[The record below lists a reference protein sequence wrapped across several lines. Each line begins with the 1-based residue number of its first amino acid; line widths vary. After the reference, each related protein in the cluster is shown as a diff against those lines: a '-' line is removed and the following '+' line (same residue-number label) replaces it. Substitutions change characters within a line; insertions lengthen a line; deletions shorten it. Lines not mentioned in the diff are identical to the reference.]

1 MSISRYNLFIKNER
15 GINDKIRNYKSYIV
29 DDKYLR
35 QVAHWENKTSAS
47 LYKNREQEE
56 INSLKNQKEIF
67 LNMRRNK
74 LSNLLKKEYV
84 QYHQELINNADTP
97 EHQRLMVEQKL
108 MNLKSIKEEERKK
121 FVELQKEKMFY
132 NDNEEVRKH
141 DSEYNQIKCCFDQ
154 EDQMIDKMKR
164 RYNNYLEEKA
174 FDDIN
179 KIDYLKKLEREQKE
193 KEERIKKNKEL
204 NEYREF
210 QRQQEMQN
218 LARTNEINK
227 LEKERLKQQW
237 AIDEQNELKEKIYK
251 RELNKK
257 VNEDIEYY
265 NQLEKQKREEK
276 EKFEKEQDKK
286 MISEILKKERAL
298 DEIDR
303 IEKLK
308 KKEDLLKNSEFL
320 KYKMQQK
327 KEEEEWMDKLADEER
342 ERQYEK
348 EQKQWL
354 KEQAAR
360 IELMKEVYKSRAEEI
375 MRKKNLE
382 EKEKQELIK
391 EREILDKEIDN
402 YNDQY
407 WKLKDDELKKN
418 KEEQDI
424 LKYQIQQKI
433 NLKNREKQEEMYQK
447 RMAELLEEEY
457 QNKLK
462 ALRQIHL
469 QKLEA
474 LKKTRYNNYRKREIK
489 AAMGNR
495 RAE

>member
-1 MSISRYNLFIKNER
+1 MSNSRYNLFIEKTR
-15 GINDKIRNYKSYIV
+15 GLNDKIRNYKSYVV
-29 DDKYLR
+29 DDHYLR
-35 QVAHWENKTSAS
+35 QIADWENKTSAK

-74 LSNLLKKEYV
+74 LSNLLKKEYE
-84 QYHQELINNADTP
+84 QYHQELINNMDTP
-97 EHQRLMVEQKL
+97 EHQRQMMEEKL
-108 MNLKSIKEEERKK
+108 MNLKKIREEENKK
-121 FVELQKEKMFY
+121 YVEIQKEKIFF

-141 DSEYNQIKCCFDQ
+141 DSEYNNMKCCFEQ
-154 EDQMIDKMKR
+154 EDQMLDKLKR

-179 KIDYLKKLEREQKE
+179 KIDYLKKLEREK
-193 KEERIKKNKEL
+193 KEEEEKIKKNKEL
-204 NEYREF
+204 NDYREF
-210 QRQQEMQN
+210 QRKQELQN
-218 LARTNEINK
+218 LERINELNK
-227 LEKERLKQQW
+227 LEKEKLKQQW

-257 VNEDIEYY
+257 VNEDIKYY
-265 NQLEKQKREEK
+265 NQIEKKKREDQEQYEK
-276 EKFEKEQDKK
+276 DQDKK
-286 MISEILKKERAL
+286 MIEEILKKERAL

-303 IEKLK
+303 MEKLK
-308 KKEDLLKNSEFL
+308 KKEELMKNSDFL
-320 KYKMQQK
+320 KYKMQLK
-327 KEEEEWMDKLADEER
+327 KEEEAWMDKLVEEER
-342 ERQYEK
+342 ERQYQK
-348 EQKQWL
+348 EQTQWL

-407 WKLKDDELKKN
+407 WKLKEDELKKN

-424 LKYQIQQKI
+424 LKYQMQRKI
-433 NLKNREKQEEMYQK
+433 DLKNREKQEEMYQK

-474 LKKTRYNNYRKREIK
+474 LKKKRYNNYVSNEF
-489 AAMGNR
+489 
-495 RAE
+495 

>member
-1 MSISRYNLFIKNER
+1 MSNSRYNLFIEKTR
-15 GINDKIRNYKSYIV
+15 GLNDKIRNYKSYVV
-29 DDKYLR
+29 DDHYLR
-35 QVAHWENKTSAS
+35 QIADWENKTSAK

-74 LSNLLKKEYV
+74 LSNLLKKEYE
-84 QYHQELINNADTP
+84 QYHQELINNMDTP
-97 EHQRLMVEQKL
+97 EHQRQMMEEKL
-108 MNLKSIKEEERKK
+108 MNLKKIREEENKK
-121 FVELQKEKMFY
+121 YVDMQKEKIFF

-141 DSEYNQIKCCFDQ
+141 DSEYNNMKCCFEQ
-154 EDQMIDKMKR
+154 EDQMLDKLKR

-179 KIDYLKKLEREQKE
+179 KIDYLKKLEREK
-193 KEERIKKNKEL
+193 KEEEEKIKKNKEL
-204 NEYREF
+204 NDYREF
-210 QRQQEMQN
+210 QRKQELQN
-218 LARTNEINK
+218 LERINELNK
-227 LEKERLKQQW
+227 LEKEKLKQQW

-257 VNEDIEYY
+257 VNEDIKYY
-265 NQLEKQKREEK
+265 NQIEKKKREEQEQY
-276 EKFEKEQDKK
+276 EKDQDKK
-286 MISEILKKERAL
+286 MIEEILKKERAL

-303 IEKLK
+303 MEKLK
-308 KKEDLLKNSEFL
+308 KKEELMKNSDFL
-320 KYKMQQK
+320 KYKMQLK
-327 KEEEEWMDKLADEER
+327 KEEEAWMDKLVEEER
-342 ERQYEK
+342 ERQYQK
-348 EQKQWL
+348 EQTQWL

-407 WKLKDDELKKN
+407 WKLKEDELKKN

-424 LKYQIQQKI
+424 LKYQMQRKI
-433 NLKNREKQEEMYQK
+433 DLKNREKQEEMYQK

-474 LKKTRYNNYRKREIK
+474 LKKKRYNNYVSNEF
-489 AAMGNR
+489 
-495 RAE
+495 

>member
-1 MSISRYNLFIKNER
+1 MSNSRYNLFIEKTR
-15 GINDKIRNYKSYIV
+15 GLEDKIRNYKSYVV
-29 DDKYLR
+29 DDHYLR
-35 QVAHWENKTSAS
+35 QIANWENNTSAK

-74 LSNLLKKEYV
+74 LSNLLKKEYE
-84 QYHQELINNADTP
+84 QYHQELINNMDTP
-97 EHQRLMVEQKL
+97 EHQRQMMEKKL
-108 MNLKSIKEEERKK
+108 MDLKRIREEERKK
-121 FVELQKEKMFY
+121 FVELQNEKIFY

-141 DSEYNQIKCCFDQ
+141 DSEYNQIKTCFDQ
-154 EDQMIDKMKR
+154 EDQMLDKLKR
-164 RYNNYLEEKA
+164 RHNNYLEEKA

-179 KIDYLKKLEREQKE
+179 KIDYLKKIEREKRE

-204 NEYREF
+204 NDYREF
-210 QRQQEMQN
+210 QRQQELKN
-218 LARTNEINK
+218 LERINELNK
-227 LEKERLKQQW
+227 LEKEKLKKQW
-237 AIDEQNELKEKIYK
+237 EIDEQNELKEKIYK

-265 NQLEKQKREEK
+265 NKIEKDKREEK
-276 EKFEKEQDKK
+276 ERFEKEQDKK
-286 MISEILKKERAL
+286 MISDILKKERAL

-303 IEKLK
+303 MEKLK
-308 KKEDLLKNSEFL
+308 RKDELMKNSQFL
-320 KYKMQQK
+320 KYKMQLK

-342 ERQYEK
+342 EKQYEK

-360 IELMKEVYKSRAEEI
+360 IELMKEVYKSRAEAI

-402 YNDQY
+402 YNDQF
-407 WKLKDDELKKN
+407 WKLKEDELKKN

-474 LKKTRYNNYRKREIK
+474 LKKTRFNNYVSNEF
-489 AAMGNR
+489 
-495 RAE
+495 

>member
-1 MSISRYNLFIKNER
+1 
-15 GINDKIRNYKSYIV
+15 
-29 DDKYLR
+29 
-35 QVAHWENKTSAS
+35 
-47 LYKNREQEE
+47 
-56 INSLKNQKEIF
+56 
-67 LNMRRNK
+67 MRRNK
-74 LSNLLKKEYV
+74 LSNLLKKEYE
-84 QYHQELINNADTP
+84 QYHQELMNNMDTP
-97 EHQRLMVEQKL
+97 EHQRQMMEEKLNKLKQMKEQ
-108 MNLKSIKEEERKK
+108 ERLK
-121 FVELQKEKMFY
+121 FVELQKEKIFY

-141 DSEYNQIKCCFDQ
+141 DNEYNTIKTCFDQ

-179 KIDYLKKLEREQKE
+179 KIDYLKKVEREK
-193 KEERIKKNKEL
+193 KEEQERIRKNKEL
-204 NEYREF
+204 NEYRDF
-210 QRQQEMQN
+210 QRKQELEN
-218 LARTNEINK
+218 LERINELNK
-227 LEKERLKQQW
+227 LEKERLKKQW
-237 AIDEQNELKEKIYK
+237 EIDEQNELKEKIYK

-257 VNEDIEYY
+257 VNEEIEYF

-276 EKFEKEQDKK
+276 EKIEKEQDKK

-303 IEKLK
+303 MEKLK
-308 KKEDLLKNSEFL
+308 KKDELLQNAKFL
-320 KYKMQQK
+320 QYKMKLK
-327 KEEEEWMDKLADEER
+327 KEEEAWMDKLADEER
-342 ERQYEK
+342 ERQYQK
-348 EQKQWL
+348 EQNQWL

-391 EREILDKEIDN
+391 EREILDNEIDK

-407 WKLKDDELKKN
+407 WKLKEDEYKKN

-424 LKYQIQQKI
+424 LKYQMQQKI

-474 LKKTRYNNYRKREIK
+474 LKKTRYNNFVS
-489 AAMGNR
+489 NDF
-495 RAE
+495 

>member
-1 MSISRYNLFIKNER
+1 MSISRYNLYIEKTR
-15 GINDKIRNYKSYIV
+15 GLEDKIRNYKSYIV

-35 QVAHWENKTSAS
+35 QIAHWENTTTAS

-74 LSNLLKKEYV
+74 LSNLLKKEYE
-84 QYHQELINNADTP
+84 QYHQELMNNMDTP
-97 EHQRLMVEQKL
+97 EHQRQMMEEKLNKLKQMKEQ
-108 MNLKSIKEEERKK
+108 ERLK
-121 FVELQKEKMFY
+121 FVELQKEKIFY

-141 DSEYNQIKCCFDQ
+141 DNEYNTIKTCFDQ

-179 KIDYLKKLEREQKE
+179 KIDYLKKVEREK
-193 KEERIKKNKEL
+193 KEEQERIRKNKEL
-204 NEYREF
+204 NEYRDF
-210 QRQQEMQN
+210 QRKQEMEN
-218 LARTNEINK
+218 LERINELNK
-227 LEKERLKQQW
+227 LEKERLKKQW
-237 AIDEQNELKEKIYK
+237 EIDEQNELKEKIYK

-265 NQLEKQKREEK
+265 NKIEKQKRDEK
-276 EKFEKEQDKK
+276 EKIEKEQDKK
-286 MISEILKKERAL
+286 MISEIVKKERAL
-298 DEIDR
+298 DEIDHM
-303 IEKLK
+303 EKLK
-308 KKEDLLKNSEFL
+308 KKDELLQNAKFL
-320 KYKMQQK
+320 QYKMKLK

-342 ERQYEK
+342 ERQYQK
-348 EQKQWL
+348 EQNQWL

-407 WKLKDDELKKN
+407 WKLKEDELKKN

-424 LKYQIQQKI
+424 LKYQMQQKI

-474 LKKTRYNNYRKREIK
+474 LKKKRYNNFIS
-489 AAMGNR
+489 NDF
-495 RAE
+495 

>member
-1 MSISRYNLFIKNER
+1 MSFSRYNLLIQKER
-15 GINDKIRNYKSYIV
+15 GLNDKIRNYKSYIV
-29 DDKYLR
+29 DDKHLR

-74 LSNLLKKEYV
+74 LSNLLKKEYE
-84 QYHQELINNADTP
+84 QYHQELINNFDTP
-97 EHQRLMVEQKL
+97 EHQRLMMEKKL
-108 MNLKSIKEEERKK
+108 QNLKDIKEEERKK
-121 FVELQKEKMFY
+121 FVEFQKEKMFY

-179 KIDYLKKLEREQKE
+179 KIDYLKKLEREKKE
-193 KEERIKKNKEL
+193 KEETIKKNKEL

-210 QRQQEMQN
+210 QKQQEMEN
-218 LARTNEINK
+218 LARINELNK
-227 LEKERLKQQW
+227 IEKERLKQQW
-237 AIDEQNELKEKIYK
+237 AMDEQNELKEKIYK

-265 NQLEKQKREEK
+265 NQLEKQKRAEK
-276 EKFEKEQDKK
+276 DKFEKEQDKK

-303 IEKLK
+303 MEKLR

-320 KYKMQQK
+320 KYKMKQK

-360 IELMKEVYKSRAEEI
+360 IELMKDVYRSRAEEI

-433 NLKNREKQEEMYQK
+433 DLKNREKQEEMYQK
-447 RMAELLEEEY
+447 RMTELLEEEY

-474 LKKTRYNNYRKREIK
+474 LKKTRYNNYVS
-489 AAMGNR
+489 NQF
-495 RAE
+495 

>member
-1 MSISRYNLFIKNER
+1 MSFSRYNLLIQKER
-15 GINDKIRNYKSYIV
+15 GLNDKIRNYKSYIV
-29 DDKYLR
+29 DDKHLR

-74 LSNLLKKEYV
+74 LSNLLKKEYE
-84 QYHQELINNADTP
+84 QYHQELINNFDTP
-97 EHQRLMVEQKL
+97 EHQRLMMEKKL
-108 MNLKSIKEEERKK
+108 QNLKDIKEEERKK
-121 FVELQKEKMFY
+121 FVEFQKEKMFY

-179 KIDYLKKLEREQKE
+179 KIDYLKKLEREKKE
-193 KEERIKKNKEL
+193 KEETIKKNKEL

-210 QRQQEMQN
+210 QKQQEMQN
-218 LARTNEINK
+218 LARINELNK
-227 LEKERLKQQW
+227 IEKERLKQQW
-237 AIDEQNELKEKIYK
+237 AMDEQNEMKEKIYK

-265 NQLEKQKREEK
+265 NQLEKQKRAEK
-276 EKFEKEQDKK
+276 DKFEKEQDKK
-286 MISEILKKERAL
+286 MISEILQKERAL

-303 IEKLK
+303 MEKLR

-320 KYKMQQK
+320 KYKMKQK

-360 IELMKEVYKSRAEEI
+360 IELMKDVYRSRAEEI

-433 NLKNREKQEEMYQK
+433 DLKNREKQEEMYQK
-447 RMAELLEEEY
+447 RMTELLEEEY

-474 LKKTRYNNYRKREIK
+474 LKKTRYNNYVS
-489 AAMGNR
+489 NQF
-495 RAE
+495 

>member
-1 MSISRYNLFIKNER
+1 MSNSRYKLFIEKTR
-15 GINDKIRNYKSYIV
+15 GLEDKIRNYKSYVV
-29 DDKYLR
+29 DDHYLR
-35 QVAHWENKTSAS
+35 QIANWENNTSAK

-74 LSNLLKKEYV
+74 LSNLLKKEYE
-84 QYHQELINNADTP
+84 QYHQELINNIDTP
-97 EHQRLMVEQKL
+97 EHQRLMMEKKL
-108 MNLKSIKEEERKK
+108 QDFKRMKEDERKK
-121 FVELQKEKMFY
+121 FVDLQKEKIFY
-132 NDNEEVRKH
+132 NDNEEVRRH

-154 EDQMIDKMKR
+154 EDQMLDKLKR
-164 RYNNYLEEKA
+164 RHNNYLEEKA

-179 KIDYLKKLEREQKE
+179 KIDYLKKIEREKKE
-193 KEERIKKNKEL
+193 EEERIKKNKEL
-204 NEYREF
+204 NDYRAY
-210 QRQQEMQN
+210 QRKQEQEN
-218 LARTNEINK
+218 LARINEINN
-227 LEKERLKQQW
+227 LEKQRLKKQW
-237 AIDEQNELKEKIYK
+237 EIDEQNELKEKIYK

-257 VNEDIEYY
+257 VNEDVEYY
-265 NQLEKQKREEK
+265 NRIEKSKREEK

-286 MISEILKKERAL
+286 MIADILKKERAL

-303 IEKLK
+303 IEKLR
-308 KKEDLLKNSEFL
+308 KKEELKKNSDFL
-320 KYKMQQK
+320 KYKMQLK
-327 KEEEEWMDKLADEER
+327 KEEEAWMDKIAEE
-342 ERQYEK
+342 ESEKQYQK

-360 IELMKEVYKSRAEEI
+360 IGLMKEVYKSRAEEI
-375 MRKKNLE
+375 MKKKNLE

-407 WKLKDDELKKN
+407 WKLKEDELKKN

-424 LKYQIQQKI
+424 LKYQMQQKI
-433 NLKNREKQEEMYQK
+433 NMKNREKQEEMYQK

-474 LKKTRYNNYRKREIK
+474 LKKTRFNNYVSNEF
-489 AAMGNR
+489 
-495 RAE
+495 

>member
-1 MSISRYNLFIKNER
+1 MSNSRYNLFIEKTR
-15 GINDKIRNYKSYIV
+15 GLEDKIRNYKSYVV
-29 DDKYLR
+29 DDHYLR
-35 QVAHWENKTSAS
+35 QIANWENNTSAK

-74 LSNLLKKEYV
+74 LSNLLKKEYE
-84 QYHQELINNADTP
+84 QYHQELINNMDTP
-97 EHQRLMVEQKL
+97 EHQRQMMEKKL
-108 MNLKSIKEEERKK
+108 MDLKRIREEERKK
-121 FVELQKEKMFY
+121 FVELQKEKIFY

-141 DSEYNQIKCCFDQ
+141 DSEYNQIKTCFDQ
-154 EDQMIDKMKR
+154 EDQMLDKLKR
-164 RYNNYLEEKA
+164 RHNNYLEEKA

-179 KIDYLKKLEREQKE
+179 KIDYLKKIEREKKE
-193 KEERIKKNKEL
+193 EEERIKKNKEL
-204 NEYREF
+204 NDYRAY
-210 QRQQEMQN
+210 QRKQEQEN
-218 LARTNEINK
+218 LARINEINN
-227 LEKERLKQQW
+227 LEKQRLKKQW
-237 AIDEQNELKEKIYK
+237 EIDEQNELKEKIYK

-257 VNEDIEYY
+257 VNEDVEYY
-265 NQLEKQKREEK
+265 NRIEKSKREEK

-286 MISEILKKERAL
+286 MIADILKKERAL

-303 IEKLK
+303 IEKLR
-308 KKEDLLKNSEFL
+308 KKEELKKNSDFL
-320 KYKMQQK
+320 KYKMQLK
-327 KEEEEWMDKLADEER
+327 KEEEAWMDKIAEE
-342 ERQYEK
+342 ESEKQYQK

-375 MRKKNLE
+375 MKKKNLE

-407 WKLKDDELKKN
+407 WKLKEDELKKN

-424 LKYQIQQKI
+424 LKYQMQQKI
-433 NLKNREKQEEMYQK
+433 NMKNREKQEEMYQK

-474 LKKTRYNNYRKREIK
+474 LKKTRFNNYVSNEF
-489 AAMGNR
+489 
-495 RAE
+495 

>member
-1 MSISRYNLFIKNER
+1 MSNSRYKLFIEKTR
-15 GINDKIRNYKSYIV
+15 GLEDKIRNYKSYVV
-29 DDKYLR
+29 DDHYLR
-35 QVAHWENKTSAS
+35 QIANWENNTSAK

-74 LSNLLKKEYV
+74 LSNLLKKEYEM
-84 QYHQELINNADTP
+84 YHQELINNIDTP
-97 EHQRLMVEQKL
+97 EHQRLMMEKKL
-108 MNLKSIKEEERKK
+108 QDFKRMKEDERKK
-121 FVELQKEKMFY
+121 FVDLQKEKIFY
-132 NDNEEVRKH
+132 NDNEEVRRH

-154 EDQMIDKMKR
+154 EDQMLDKLKR
-164 RYNNYLEEKA
+164 RHNNYLEEKA

-179 KIDYLKKLEREQKE
+179 KIDYLKKIEREKKE
-193 KEERIKKNKEL
+193 EEERIRKNKEL
-204 NEYREF
+204 NDYREF
-210 QRQQEMQN
+210 QRKQEQQN
-218 LARTNEINK
+218 LERINEINN
-227 LEKERLKQQW
+227 LEKQRLKKQW
-237 AIDEQNELKEKIYK
+237 EIDEQNELKEKIYK

-257 VNEDIEYY
+257 VNEDVEYY
-265 NQLEKQKREEK
+265 NQIEKSKREEK

-286 MISEILKKERAL
+286 MVDEIVKKERAL

-303 IEKLK
+303 IEKLR
-308 KKEDLLKNSEFL
+308 KKEELKKNSDFL
-320 KYKMQQK
+320 KYKMQLK
-327 KEEEEWMDKLADEER
+327 KEEEAWMDKIAEE
-342 ERQYEK
+342 EAEKQYQK

-360 IELMKEVYKSRAEEI
+360 IELMKDVYKSRAEEI

-407 WKLKDDELKKN
+407 WKLKEDELKKN

-447 RMAELLEEEY
+447 RMVELLEEEY

-474 LKKTRYNNYRKREIK
+474 LKKTRYNNFVS
-489 AAMGNR
+489 NDF
-495 RAE
+495 

>member
-1 MSISRYNLFIKNER
+1 MSISRYNLYIEKTR
-15 GINDKIRNYKSYIV
+15 GLEDKIRNYKSYIV

-35 QVAHWENKTSAS
+35 QIAHWENTTTAS

-74 LSNLLKKEYV
+74 LSNLLKKEYE
-84 QYHQELINNADTP
+84 QYHQELMNNMDTP
-97 EHQRLMVEQKL
+97 EHQRQMMEEKLNKLKQMKEQ
-108 MNLKSIKEEERKK
+108 ERLK
-121 FVELQKEKMFY
+121 FVELQKEKIFY

-141 DSEYNQIKCCFDQ
+141 DNEYNTIKTCFAQ

-179 KIDYLKKLEREQKE
+179 KIDYLKKVEREK
-193 KEERIKKNKEL
+193 KEEQERIRKNKEL
-204 NEYREF
+204 NEYRDF
-210 QRQQEMQN
+210 QRKQEMEN
-218 LARTNEINK
+218 LERINELNK
-227 LEKERLKQQW
+227 LEKERLKKQW
-237 AIDEQNELKEKIYK
+237 EIDEQNELKEKIYK

-265 NQLEKQKREEK
+265 NKIEKQKRDEK
-276 EKFEKEQDKK
+276 EKIEKEQDKK
-286 MISEILKKERAL
+286 MISEIVKKERAL

-303 IEKLK
+303 MEKLK
-308 KKEDLLKNSEFL
+308 KKDELLQNAKFL
-320 KYKMQQK
+320 QYKMKLK

-342 ERQYEK
+342 ERQYQK
-348 EQKQWL
+348 EQNQWL

-407 WKLKDDELKKN
+407 WKLKEDELKKN

-424 LKYQIQQKI
+424 LKYQMQQKI

-474 LKKTRYNNYRKREIK
+474 LKKKRYNNFIS
-489 AAMGNR
+489 NDF
-495 RAE
+495 

>member
-1 MSISRYNLFIKNER
+1 
-15 GINDKIRNYKSYIV
+15 
-29 DDKYLR
+29 LR
-35 QVAHWENKTSAS
+35 QIADWEYKTSAS

-56 INSLKNQKEIF
+56 INSLKKQKEIF

-74 LSNLLKKEYV
+74 LSNLLKKEYE
-84 QYHQELINNADTP
+84 QYHQELMNNMDTP
-97 EHQRLMVEQKL
+97 EHQRQMMEEKL
-108 MNLKSIKEEERKK
+108 MKLKEMKEQEKKK
-121 FVELQKEKMFY
+121 FVELQKEKIFY

-141 DSEYNQIKCCFDQ
+141 DSEFNQIKCCFDQ

-174 FDDIN
+174 FDDVN
-179 KIDYLKKLEREQKE
+179 KIDYLKKVEREK
-193 KEERIKKNKEL
+193 KEEQERIRKNKEL
-204 NEYREF
+204 NEYRDF
-210 QRQQEMQN
+210 QRKQELEN
-218 LARTNEINK
+218 LERINELNK
-227 LEKERLKQQW
+227 LEKERLKKQW
-237 AIDEQNELKEKIYK
+237 EIDKQNELKEKIYK

-257 VNEDIEYY
+257 VNEEIEYF

-276 EKFEKEQDKK
+276 EKIEKEQDKK

-303 IEKLK
+303 MEKLK
-308 KKEDLLKNSEFL
+308 KKDELLQNAKFL
-320 KYKMQQK
+320 QYKMKLK
-327 KEEEEWMDKLADEER
+327 KEEEAWMDKLADEER
-342 ERQYEK
+342 ERQYQK
-348 EQKQWL
+348 EQNQWL

-407 WKLKDDELKKN
+407 WKLKEDELKKN

-424 LKYQIQQKI
+424 LKYQMQQKI

-447 RMAELLEEEY
+447 RLAELLEEEY

-474 LKKTRYNNYRKREIK
+474 LKKKRYNNFIS
-489 AAMGNR
+489 NDF
-495 RAE
+495 

>member
-1 MSISRYNLFIKNER
+1 MSNSRYKLFIEKTR
-15 GINDKIRNYKSYIV
+15 GLEDKIRNYKSYVV
-29 DDKYLR
+29 DDHYLR
-35 QVAHWENKTSAS
+35 QIANWENNTSAK

-74 LSNLLKKEYV
+74 LSNLLKKEYE
-84 QYHQELINNADTP
+84 QYHQELINNIDTP
-97 EHQRLMVEQKL
+97 EHQRLMMEKKL
-108 MNLKSIKEEERKK
+108 QDFKRMKEDERKK
-121 FVELQKEKMFY
+121 FVDLQKEKIFY
-132 NDNEEVRKH
+132 NDNEEVRRH

-154 EDQMIDKMKR
+154 EDQMLDKLKR
-164 RYNNYLEEKA
+164 RHNNYLEEKA

-179 KIDYLKKLEREQKE
+179 KIDYLKKIEREKKE
-193 KEERIKKNKEL
+193 EEERIKKNKEL
-204 NEYREF
+204 NDYRAY
-210 QRQQEMQN
+210 QRKQEQEN
-218 LARTNEINK
+218 LARINEINN
-227 LEKERLKQQW
+227 LEKQRLKKQW
-237 AIDEQNELKEKIYK
+237 EIDEQNELKEKIYK

-257 VNEDIEYY
+257 VNEDVEYY
-265 NQLEKQKREEK
+265 NRIEKSKREEK

-286 MISEILKKERAL
+286 MIADILKKERAL

-303 IEKLK
+303 IEKLR
-308 KKEDLLKNSEFL
+308 KKEELKKNSDFL
-320 KYKMQQK
+320 KYKMQLK
-327 KEEEEWMDKLADEER
+327 KEEEAWMDKIAEE
-342 ERQYEK
+342 ESEKQYQK

-375 MRKKNLE
+375 MKKKNLE

-391 EREILDKEIDN
+391 EREILDKEIYY

-407 WKLKDDELKKN
+407 WKLKEDELKKN

-424 LKYQIQQKI
+424 LKYQMQQKI
-433 NLKNREKQEEMYQK
+433 NMKNREKQEEMYQK

-474 LKKTRYNNYRKREIK
+474 LKKTRFNNYVSNEF
-489 AAMGNR
+489 
-495 RAE
+495 

>member
-1 MSISRYNLFIKNER
+1 MSISRYNLYIEKTR
-15 GINDKIRNYKSYIV
+15 GLEDKIRNYKSYIV

-35 QVAHWENKTSAS
+35 QIAHWENTTTAS

-74 LSNLLKKEYV
+74 LSNLLKKEYE
-84 QYHQELINNADTP
+84 QYHQELMNNMDTP
-97 EHQRLMVEQKL
+97 EHQRQMMEEKLNKLKQMKEQ
-108 MNLKSIKEEERKK
+108 ERLK
-121 FVELQKEKMFY
+121 FVELQKEKIFY

-141 DSEYNQIKCCFDQ
+141 DNEYNTIKTCFDQ

-179 KIDYLKKLEREQKE
+179 KIDYLKKVEREK
-193 KEERIKKNKEL
+193 KEEQERIQKNKEL
-204 NEYREF
+204 NEYRDF
-210 QRQQEMQN
+210 QRKQEMEN
-218 LARTNEINK
+218 LERINELNK
-227 LEKERLKQQW
+227 LEKERLKKQW
-237 AIDEQNELKEKIYK
+237 EIDEQNELKEKIYK

-265 NQLEKQKREEK
+265 NKIEKQKRDEK
-276 EKFEKEQDKK
+276 EKIEKEQDKK
-286 MISEILKKERAL
+286 MISEIVKKERAL

-303 IEKLK
+303 MEKLK
-308 KKEDLLKNSEFL
+308 KKDELLQNAKFLQYKMKLKN
-320 KYKMQQK
+320 
-327 KEEEEWMDKLADEER
+327 EEEEWMDKLADEER
-342 ERQYEK
+342 ERQYQK
-348 EQKQWL
+348 EQNQWL

-407 WKLKDDELKKN
+407 WKLKEDELKKN

-424 LKYQIQQKI
+424 LKYQMQQKI

-474 LKKTRYNNYRKREIK
+474 LKKKRYNNFIS
-489 AAMGNR
+489 NDF
-495 RAE
+495 

>member
-1 MSISRYNLFIKNER
+1 MSISRYNLYIEKTR
-15 GINDKIRNYKSYIV
+15 GLEDKIRNYKSYIV

-35 QVAHWENKTSAS
+35 QIAHWENTTTAS

-74 LSNLLKKEYV
+74 LSNLLKKEYE
-84 QYHQELINNADTP
+84 QYHQELMNNMDTP
-97 EHQRLMVEQKL
+97 EHQRQMMEEKLNKLKQMKEQ
-108 MNLKSIKEEERKK
+108 ERLK
-121 FVELQKEKMFY
+121 FVELQKEKIFY

-141 DSEYNQIKCCFDQ
+141 DNEYNTIKTCFDQ

-179 KIDYLKKLEREQKE
+179 KIDYLKKVEREK
-193 KEERIKKNKEL
+193 KEEQERIRKNKEL
-204 NEYREF
+204 NEYRDF
-210 QRQQEMQN
+210 QRKQEMEN
-218 LARTNEINK
+218 LERINELNK
-227 LEKERLKQQW
+227 LEKERLKKQW
-237 AIDEQNELKEKIYK
+237 EIDEQNELKEKIYK

-265 NQLEKQKREEK
+265 NKIEKQKRDEK
-276 EKFEKEQDKK
+276 EKIEKEQDKK
-286 MISEILKKERAL
+286 MISEIVKKERAL

-303 IEKLK
+303 MEKLK
-308 KKEDLLKNSEFL
+308 KKDELLQNAKFL
-320 KYKMQQK
+320 QYKMKLK

-342 ERQYEK
+342 ERQYQK
-348 EQKQWL
+348 EQNQWL

-407 WKLKDDELKKN
+407 WKLKEDELKKN

-474 LKKTRYNNYRKREIK
+474 LKKTRFNNYVSNEF
-489 AAMGNR
+489 
-495 RAE
+495 

>member
-1 MSISRYNLFIKNER
+1 
-15 GINDKIRNYKSYIV
+15 
-29 DDKYLR
+29 
-35 QVAHWENKTSAS
+35 
-47 LYKNREQEE
+47 
-56 INSLKNQKEIF
+56 
-67 LNMRRNK
+67 MRRNK
-74 LSNLLKKEYV
+74 LSNLLKKEYEM
-84 QYHQELINNADTP
+84 YHQELINNIDTP
-97 EHQRLMVEQKL
+97 EHQRLMMEKKL
-108 MNLKSIKEEERKK
+108 QDFKRMKEDERKK
-121 FVELQKEKMFY
+121 FVDLQKEKIFY
-132 NDNEEVRKH
+132 NDNEEVRRH

-154 EDQMIDKMKR
+154 EDQMLDKLKR
-164 RYNNYLEEKA
+164 RHNNYLEEKA

-179 KIDYLKKLEREQKE
+179 KIDYLKKIEREKKE
-193 KEERIKKNKEL
+193 EEERIRKNKEL
-204 NEYREF
+204 NDYREF
-210 QRQQEMQN
+210 QRKQEQQN
-218 LARTNEINK
+218 LERINEINN
-227 LEKERLKQQW
+227 LEKQRLKKQW
-237 AIDEQNELKEKIYK
+237 EIDEQNELKEKIYK

-257 VNEDIEYY
+257 VNEDVEYY
-265 NQLEKQKREEK
+265 NQIEKSKREEK

-286 MISEILKKERAL
+286 MVDEIVKKERAL

-303 IEKLK
+303 IEKLR
-308 KKEDLLKNSEFL
+308 KKEELKKNSDFL
-320 KYKMQQK
+320 KYKMQLK
-327 KEEEEWMDKLADEER
+327 KEEEAWMDKIAEE
-342 ERQYEK
+342 EAEKQYQK

-360 IELMKEVYKSRAEEI
+360 IELMKDVYKSRAEEI

-407 WKLKDDELKKN
+407 WKLKEDELKKN

-474 LKKTRYNNYRKREIK
+474 LKKTRFNNYVSNEF
-489 AAMGNR
+489 
-495 RAE
+495 

>member
-1 MSISRYNLFIKNER
+1 MSISRYNLYIEKTR
-15 GINDKIRNYKSYIV
+15 GLEDKIRNYKSYIV

-35 QVAHWENKTSAS
+35 QIAHWENTTTAS

-67 LNMRRNK
+67 LKMRRNK
-74 LSNLLKKEYV
+74 LSNLLKKEYE
-84 QYHQELINNADTP
+84 QYHQELMNNMDTP
-97 EHQRLMVEQKL
+97 EHQRQMMEEKLNKLKQMKEQ
-108 MNLKSIKEEERKK
+108 ERLK
-121 FVELQKEKMFY
+121 FVELQKEKIFY

-141 DSEYNQIKCCFDQ
+141 DNEYNTIKTCFDQ

-164 RYNNYLEEKA
+164 RYNNYLEEKS

-179 KIDYLKKLEREQKE
+179 KIDYLKKVEREK
-193 KEERIKKNKEL
+193 KEEQERIRKNKEL
-204 NEYREF
+204 NEYRDF
-210 QRQQEMQN
+210 QRKQEMEN
-218 LARTNEINK
+218 LERINELNK
-227 LEKERLKQQW
+227 LEKERLKKQW
-237 AIDEQNELKEKIYK
+237 EIDEQNELKEKIYK

-265 NQLEKQKREEK
+265 NKIEKQKRDEK
-276 EKFEKEQDKK
+276 EKIEKEQDKK
-286 MISEILKKERAL
+286 MISEIVKKERAL

-303 IEKLK
+303 MEKLK
-308 KKEDLLKNSEFL
+308 KKDELLQNAKFL
-320 KYKMQQK
+320 QYKMKLK

-342 ERQYEK
+342 ERQYQK
-348 EQKQWL
+348 EQNQWL

-407 WKLKDDELKKN
+407 WKLKEDELKKN

-424 LKYQIQQKI
+424 LKYQMQQKI

-474 LKKTRYNNYRKREIK
+474 LKKKRYNNFIS
-489 AAMGNR
+489 NDF
-495 RAE
+495 

>member
-1 MSISRYNLFIKNER
+1 MSNSRYKLFIEKTR
-15 GINDKIRNYKSYIV
+15 GLEDKIRNYKSYVV
-29 DDKYLR
+29 DDHYLR
-35 QVAHWENKTSAS
+35 QIANWENNTSAK

-74 LSNLLKKEYV
+74 LSNLLKKEYE
-84 QYHQELINNADTP
+84 QYHQELINNIDTP
-97 EHQRLMVEQKL
+97 EHQRLMMEKKL
-108 MNLKSIKEEERKK
+108 QDFKRMKEDERKK
-121 FVELQKEKMFY
+121 FVDLQKEKIFY
-132 NDNEEVRKH
+132 NDNEEVRRH

-154 EDQMIDKMKR
+154 EDQMLDKLKR
-164 RYNNYLEEKA
+164 RHNNYLEEKA

-179 KIDYLKKLEREQKE
+179 KIDYLKKIEREKKE
-193 KEERIKKNKEL
+193 EEERIKKNKEL
-204 NEYREF
+204 NDYREY
-210 QRQQEMQN
+210 QRKQEQEN
-218 LARTNEINK
+218 LARINEINN
-227 LEKERLKQQW
+227 LEKQRLKKQW
-237 AIDEQNELKEKIYK
+237 EIDEQNELKEKIYK

-257 VNEDIEYY
+257 VNEDVEYY
-265 NQLEKQKREEK
+265 NRIEKSKREEK

-286 MISEILKKERAL
+286 MIADILKKERAL

-303 IEKLK
+303 IEKLR
-308 KKEDLLKNSEFL
+308 KKEELKKNSDFL
-320 KYKMQQK
+320 KYKMQLK
-327 KEEEEWMDKLADEER
+327 KEEEAWMDKIAEE
-342 ERQYEK
+342 ESEKQYQK

-375 MRKKNLE
+375 MKKKNLE

-407 WKLKDDELKKN
+407 WKLKEDELKKN

-424 LKYQIQQKI
+424 LKYQMQQKI
-433 NLKNREKQEEMYQK
+433 NMKNREKQEEMYQK

-474 LKKTRYNNYRKREIK
+474 LKKTRFNNYVSNEF
-489 AAMGNR
+489 
-495 RAE
+495 

>member
-1 MSISRYNLFIKNER
+1 MSISRYNLYIEKTR
-15 GINDKIRNYKSYIV
+15 GLEDKIRNYKSYIV

-35 QVAHWENKTSAS
+35 QIAHWENTTTAS

-74 LSNLLKKEYV
+74 LSNLLKKEYE
-84 QYHQELINNADTP
+84 QYHQELMNNMDTP
-97 EHQRLMVEQKL
+97 EHQRQMMEEKLNKLKQMKEQ
-108 MNLKSIKEEERKK
+108 ERLK
-121 FVELQKEKMFY
+121 FVELQKEKIFY

-141 DSEYNQIKCCFDQ
+141 DNEYNTIKTCFDQ

-179 KIDYLKKLEREQKE
+179 KIDYLKKVEREK
-193 KEERIKKNKEL
+193 KEEQERIRKNKEL
-204 NEYREF
+204 NEYRDF
-210 QRQQEMQN
+210 QRKQEMEN
-218 LARTNEINK
+218 LERINELNK
-227 LEKERLKQQW
+227 LEKERLKKQW
-237 AIDEQNELKEKIYK
+237 EIDEQNELKEKIYK

-265 NQLEKQKREEK
+265 NKIEKQKRDEK
-276 EKFEKEQDKK
+276 EKIEKEQDKK
-286 MISEILKKERAL
+286 MISEIVKKERAL

-303 IEKLK
+303 MEKLK
-308 KKEDLLKNSEFL
+308 KKDELLQNAKFL
-320 KYKMQQK
+320 QYKMKLK
-327 KEEEEWMDKLADEER
+327 KEEEEWMEKLADEER
-342 ERQYEK
+342 ERQYQK
-348 EQKQWL
+348 EQNQWL

-407 WKLKDDELKKN
+407 WKLKEDELKKN

-424 LKYQIQQKI
+424 LKYQMQQKI

-474 LKKTRYNNYRKREIK
+474 LKKKRYNNFIS
-489 AAMGNR
+489 NDF
-495 RAE
+495 

>member
-1 MSISRYNLFIKNER
+1 MSNSRYKLFIEKTR
-15 GINDKIRNYKSYIV
+15 GLEDKIRNYKSYVV
-29 DDKYLR
+29 DDHYLR
-35 QVAHWENKTSAS
+35 QIANWENNTSAK

-74 LSNLLKKEYV
+74 LSNLLKKEYE
-84 QYHQELINNADTP
+84 QYHQELINNIDTP
-97 EHQRLMVEQKL
+97 EHQRLMMEKKL
-108 MNLKSIKEEERKK
+108 QDFKRMKEDERKK
-121 FVELQKEKMFY
+121 FVDLQKEKIFY
-132 NDNEEVRKH
+132 NDNEEVRRH

-154 EDQMIDKMKR
+154 EDQMLDKLKR
-164 RYNNYLEEKA
+164 RHNNYLEEKA

-179 KIDYLKKLEREQKE
+179 KIDYLKKIEREKKE
-193 KEERIKKNKEL
+193 EEERIKKNKEL
-204 NEYREF
+204 NDYRAY
-210 QRQQEMQN
+210 QRKQEQEN
-218 LARTNEINK
+218 LARINEINN
-227 LEKERLKQQW
+227 LEKQRLKKQW
-237 AIDEQNELKEKIYK
+237 EIDEQNELKEKIYK

-257 VNEDIEYY
+257 VNEDVEYY
-265 NQLEKQKREEK
+265 NRIEKSKREEK

-286 MISEILKKERAL
+286 MIADILKKERAL

-303 IEKLK
+303 IEKLR
-308 KKEDLLKNSEFL
+308 KKEELKKNSDFL
-320 KYKMQQK
+320 KYKMQLK
-327 KEEEEWMDKLADEER
+327 KEEEAWMDKIAEE
-342 ERQYEK
+342 ESEKQYQK

-375 MRKKNLE
+375 MKKKNLE

-407 WKLKDDELKKN
+407 WKLKEDEFKKN

-424 LKYQIQQKI
+424 LKYQIQRKI
-433 NLKNREKQEEMYQK
+433 DMKNKEKQEEMYQK

-474 LKKTRYNNYRKREIK
+474 LKKTRFNNYVSNEF
-489 AAMGNR
+489 
-495 RAE
+495 

>member
-1 MSISRYNLFIKNER
+1 MSNSRYKLFIEKTR
-15 GINDKIRNYKSYIV
+15 GLEDQIRNYKSYVV
-29 DDKYLR
+29 DDHYLR
-35 QVAHWENKTSAS
+35 QIANWENNTSAK

-74 LSNLLKKEYV
+74 LSNLLKKEYE
-84 QYHQELINNADTP
+84 QYHQELINNIDTP
-97 EHQRLMVEQKL
+97 EHQRLMMEKKL
-108 MNLKSIKEEERKK
+108 QDFKRMKEDERKK
-121 FVELQKEKMFY
+121 FVDLQKEKIFY
-132 NDNEEVRKH
+132 NDNEEVRRH

-154 EDQMIDKMKR
+154 EDQMLDKLKR
-164 RYNNYLEEKA
+164 RHNNYLEEKA

-179 KIDYLKKLEREQKE
+179 KIDYLKKIEREKKE
-193 KEERIKKNKEL
+193 EEERIKKNKEL
-204 NEYREF
+204 NDYRAY
-210 QRQQEMQN
+210 QRKQEQEN
-218 LARTNEINK
+218 LARINEINN
-227 LEKERLKQQW
+227 LEKQRLKKQW
-237 AIDEQNELKEKIYK
+237 EIDEQNELKEKIYK

-257 VNEDIEYY
+257 VNEDVEYY
-265 NQLEKQKREEK
+265 NRIEKSKREEK

-286 MISEILKKERAL
+286 MIADILKKERAL

-303 IEKLK
+303 IEKLR
-308 KKEDLLKNSEFL
+308 KKEELKKNSDFL
-320 KYKMQQK
+320 KYKMQLK
-327 KEEEEWMDKLADEER
+327 KEEEAWMDKIAEE
-342 ERQYEK
+342 ESEKQYQK

-375 MRKKNLE
+375 MKKKNLE

-407 WKLKDDELKKN
+407 WKLKEDELKKN

-474 LKKTRYNNYRKREIK
+474 LKKTRFNNYVSNEF
-489 AAMGNR
+489 
-495 RAE
+495 

>member
-1 MSISRYNLFIKNER
+1 MSNSRYNLFIEKTR
-15 GINDKIRNYKSYIV
+15 GLNDKIRNYKSYVV
-29 DDKYLR
+29 DDHYLR
-35 QVAHWENKTSAS
+35 QIADWENKTSAK

-74 LSNLLKKEYV
+74 LSNLLKKEYE
-84 QYHQELINNADTP
+84 QYHQELINNMDTP
-97 EHQRLMVEQKL
+97 EHQRQMMEEKL
-108 MNLKSIKEEERKK
+108 MNLKKIREEENKK
-121 FVELQKEKMFY
+121 YVDMQKEKIFF

-141 DSEYNQIKCCFDQ
+141 DSEYNNMKCCFEQ
-154 EDQMIDKMKR
+154 EDQMLDKLKR

-179 KIDYLKKLEREQKE
+179 KIDYLKKLEREK
-193 KEERIKKNKEL
+193 KEEEEKIKKNKEL
-204 NEYREF
+204 NDYREF
-210 QRQQEMQN
+210 QRKQELQN
-218 LARTNEINK
+218 LERINELNK
-227 LEKERLKQQW
+227 LEKEKLKQQW

-257 VNEDIEYY
+257 VNEDIKYY
-265 NQLEKQKREEK
+265 NQIEKKKREDQEQYEK
-276 EKFEKEQDKK
+276 DQDKK
-286 MISEILKKERAL
+286 MIEEILKKERAL

-303 IEKLK
+303 MEKLK
-308 KKEDLLKNSEFL
+308 KKEELMKNSDFL
-320 KYKMQQK
+320 KYKMQLK
-327 KEEEEWMDKLADEER
+327 KEEEAWMDKLVEEER
-342 ERQYEK
+342 ERQYQK
-348 EQKQWL
+348 EQTQWL

-407 WKLKDDELKKN
+407 WKLKEDELKKN

-424 LKYQIQQKI
+424 LKYQMQRKI
-433 NLKNREKQEEMYQK
+433 DLKNREKQEEMYQK

-474 LKKTRYNNYRKREIK
+474 LKKKRYNNYVSNEF
-489 AAMGNR
+489 
-495 RAE
+495 

>member
-1 MSISRYNLFIKNER
+1 MSNSRYNLFIEKAR
-15 GINDKIRNYKSYIV
+15 GLEDKIRNYKSYVV
-29 DDKYLR
+29 DDHYLR
-35 QVAHWENKTSAS
+35 QIANWENNTSAK

-74 LSNLLKKEYV
+74 LSNLLKKEYE
-84 QYHQELINNADTP
+84 QYHQELINNMDTP
-97 EHQRLMVEQKL
+97 EHQRQMMEKKL
-108 MNLKSIKEEERKK
+108 MDLKRIREEERKK
-121 FVELQKEKMFY
+121 FVELQKEKIFY

-141 DSEYNQIKCCFDQ
+141 DSEYNQIKTCFDQ
-154 EDQMIDKMKR
+154 EDQMLDKLKR
-164 RYNNYLEEKA
+164 RHNNYLEEKA

-179 KIDYLKKLEREQKE
+179 KIDYLKKIEREKRE

-204 NEYREF
+204 NDYREF
-210 QRQQEMQN
+210 QRQQELKN
-218 LARTNEINK
+218 LERINELNK
-227 LEKERLKQQW
+227 LEKEKLKKQW
-237 AIDEQNELKEKIYK
+237 EIDEQNELKEKIYK

-265 NQLEKQKREEK
+265 NKIEKDKREEK
-276 EKFEKEQDKK
+276 ERFEKEQDKK
-286 MISEILKKERAL
+286 MISDILKKERAL

-303 IEKLK
+303 MEKLK
-308 KKEDLLKNSEFL
+308 RKDELMKNSQFL
-320 KYKMQQK
+320 KYKMQLK

-342 ERQYEK
+342 EKQYEK

-360 IELMKEVYKSRAEEI
+360 IELMKEVYKSRAEAI

-402 YNDQY
+402 YNDQF
-407 WKLKDDELKKN
+407 WKLKEDELKKN

-474 LKKTRYNNYRKREIK
+474 LKKTRFNNYVSNEF
-489 AAMGNR
+489 
-495 RAE
+495 